1 VSSALLRKYAPAP
14 DGFFVLDPSDDDRR
28 AQLAA
33 ARAAVT
39 LGASEHVEQRLDLAT
54 AVTADGV
61 YALTRADA
69 RHMNAALDLP
79 EQPTYDWSEFRDP
92 DEDD

>member
-1 VSSALLRKYAPAP
+1 MSSALLRKYAPAA
-14 DGFFVLDPSDDDRR
+14 DGFFDLDPSEDDRR
-28 AQLAA
+28 AQLAV
-33 ARAAVT
+33 ARASVT
-39 LGASEHVEQRLDLAT
+39 LAGSDHLELQLDVMTGEIVDGA
-54 AVTADGV
+54 

-79 EQPTYDWSEFRDP
+79 EQANYDWSDFKDP